1 MFPKLFEIGPLT
13 IHSFGV
19 MAALGFLAGGYLL
32 EKEFVRTKL
41 PKDDAGLLVL
51 AAFLGGM
58 IGAKLYFLIEHP
70 YLLKEDFWGNVFSGA
85 GLVWY
90 GGFIGGF
97 AAVVALTLQ
106 RKLPLLHIADLFA
119 PVLALGQAFG
129 RMGCFLSGDGDYG
142 PPSDLPW
149 AMRFTKGVVPT
160 RNNAE
165 LQNLY
170 AQMHPNTPIPDD
182 IAVHPTMLYDLVILL
197 ISFAILWRLRRR
209 AWPTGTRFA
218 LYLMLIGAGRF
229 FTEFWR
235 MTPKHHLGLLSD
247 AQLISL
253 LLIIAGV
260 VLLLVR
266 RGKPAFK
273 SAAATSSLR

>member
-1 MFPKLFEIGPLT
+1 MFPELFKLGPLT

-19 MAALGFLAGGYLL
+19 MAALGFLVGGYLL
-32 EKEFVRTKL
+32 EKEFVRVKL

-90 GGFIGGF
+90 GGFLGGLV
-97 AAVVALTLQ
+97 AGVALSWR
-106 RKLPLLHIADLFA
+106 RKLPVLQVADLFA

-149 AMRFTKGVVPT
+149 AMRFSNGVVPT
-160 RNNAE
+160 RNNPE

-170 AQMHPNTPIPDD
+170 AQMHPGAPIPAD
-182 IAVHPTMLYDLVILL
+182 IAVHPTMLYDLLILL
-197 ISFAILWRLRRR
+197 VSFAILWRLRRR
-209 AWPTGTRFA
+209 PWPSGRHFA
-218 LYLMLIGAGRF
+218 LYLVLIGSGRF

-235 MTPKHHLGLLSD
+235 MTPKHHFGLLSD

-253 LLIIAGV
+253 LLILAGV
-260 VLLLVR
+260 VVLLVR
-266 RGKPAFK
+266 RGQPAFK
-273 SAAATSSLR
+273 SPA